1 MRQTTLNRTI
11 LKMLSKVF
19 FLSSV
24 CHSEE
29 TVLAKGPLSLYLP
42 SIAALKNI
50 ESAGARTLC
59 RAIVSLLNN
68 RRASRAIIRTLL

>member
-1 MRQTTLNRTI
+1 MRQTTLDRTI

-19 FLSSV
+19 

-29 TVLAKGPLSLYLP
+29 TVLAKGPPSLYLP

-50 ESAGARTLC
+50 ESAGAGTLC

-68 RRASRAIIRTLL
+68 RCASRAIV